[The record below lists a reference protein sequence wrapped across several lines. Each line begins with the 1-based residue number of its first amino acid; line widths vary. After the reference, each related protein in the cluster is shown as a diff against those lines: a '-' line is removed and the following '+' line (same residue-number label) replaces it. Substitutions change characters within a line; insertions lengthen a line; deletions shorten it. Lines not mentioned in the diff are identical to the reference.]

1 MRKILHKLI
10 RYRHDGINI
19 AADVN
24 AAIAVGDD
32 TGAAT
37 TSASSYSP
45 IVQQNG
51 PTRTESGGK
60 APTKEEVNDAEGS
73 Q

>member
-1 MRKILHKLI
+1 MHKIIHKLI

-24 AAIAVGDD
+24 AAISVGDD

-60 APTKEEVNDAEGS
+60 PTKEEVNHAEGS
-73 Q
+73 E

>member
-1 MRKILHKLI
+1 MHKIVHKLI

-24 AAIAVGDD
+24 AAISVGDD
-32 TGAAT
+32 GGSAT
-37 TSASSYSP
+37 TSASSNSP

-60 APTKEEVNDAEGS
+60 APTKEEVNDAKGS
-73 Q
+73 E

>member
-1 MRKILHKLI
+1 MHKIVHKLI
-10 RYRHDGINI
+10 RFRHDGINI

-24 AAIAVGDD
+24 AAISVGDD
-32 TGAAT
+32 SGAAT
-37 TSASSYSP
+37 SSVSSYSP

>member
-1 MRKILHKLI
+1 MHKILHKLI

-24 AAIAVGDD
+24 AAISVGDD
-32 TGAAT
+32 GGSAT
-37 TSASSYSP
+37 TSASSNSP

-60 APTKEEVNDAEGS
+60 APTTEEVNDAKGS
-73 Q
+73 E

>member
-24 AAIAVGDD
+24 AAISVGDD
-32 TGAAT
+32 GGSAT
-37 TSASSYSP
+37 TSASSNSP

-60 APTKEEVNDAEGS
+60 APTKEEVNDAKGS
-73 Q
+73 E